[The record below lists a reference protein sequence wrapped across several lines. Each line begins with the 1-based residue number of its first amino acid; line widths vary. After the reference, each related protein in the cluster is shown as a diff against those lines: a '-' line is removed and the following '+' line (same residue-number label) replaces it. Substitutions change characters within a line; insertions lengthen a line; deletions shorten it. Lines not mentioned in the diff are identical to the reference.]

1 MVGPGHYKT
10 EDGQKKKSGCLEW
23 KQNKDKRSGPFD
35 IIPASGN
42 LGPGQYNVEKSQIIP
57 IYKYKESGVFASKVK
72 RVQSAQQPRRKRI
85 DSARKSLKPNTTMI
99 QDDIKNDDDSD
110 EDSEEDDVNY

>member
-1 MVGPGHYKT
+1 
-10 EDGQKKKSGCLEW
+10 
-23 KQNKDKRSGPFD
+23 
-35 IIPASGN
+35 
-42 LGPGQYNVEKSQIIP
+42 VEKSQIIP

-99 QDDIKNDDDSD
+99 
-110 EDSEEDDVNY
+110 